1 MQAIIL
7 QIVGLLIVFTLLI
20 MFFSKPNVENK
31 ETETYSKLLILNF
44 VFISIGIMTYFVA
57 HSTGNHI
64 YIGILQ
70 KVYMSVLT
78 LLNMYSMFYC
88 ISIHD
93 KNNKYQILKNAL
105 FVITII
111 SILLII
117 FLPLNVIYKGDLLD
131 GEGPSYD
138 VAICH
143 TILSFCFF
151 IIVTVYF
158 LIKKYSIKKIL
169 PYIILIILY
178 LSGFFVRTLYKELIF
193 EGFYYSYIL
202 FIMFN
207 TIENPDIKMAK
218 ELSFQKE
225 LALDS
230 SKKTLELIEEMS
242 DELKSAVKEL
252 EIIGNTKIDKNNM
265 NEINNLLANFQDKAI
280 LLSDRIANILDLALV
295 KSDTKLVS
303 CKYETCDMLDR
314 LKQLLM
320 TEENNHTT
328 KLKIEITSDIPKVL
342 YGDEENNI
350 KVVLFFF
357 DFLSSIIENK
367 NVKLEINSIKVGN
380 LSKIRFNFISNDK
393 LIKKYIVKDKYTKTL
408 KIDNY
413 KNIKYE
419 IIKNLLSKLNGT
431 LIITRNEKNTIF
443 SLNINQRLISEYDV
457 ISNKEENKNVKIE
470 YKNFS
475 GKRILIVDNNSL
487 KLKEFKALL
496 MPYNVEVETAHN
508 LSEMCKAMNENETFD
523 LVFIDDIM
531 PGNNVNDFSREVN
544 KEDNILY
551 YIKRETR
558 YPISTVVMVTPNSEN
573 YEKKYLKLGFNDYI
587 QKPINKKKLDVILNK
602 YFIER

>member
-7 QIVGLLIVFTLLI
+7 QLVGLLIVLTLLI

-31 ETETYSKLLILNF
+31 ETKTYSKLLILNF
-44 VFISIGIMTYFVA
+44 IFISIGIMTYFVA
-57 HSTGNHI
+57 HSTGNYT

-70 KVYMSVLT
+70 KAYMSVLA

-93 KNNKYQILKNAL
+93 KNNKYQTLKNIL

-111 SILLII
+111 SILLIT
-117 FLPLNVIYKGDLLD
+117 FLPLNVIYEGDLLD
-131 GEGPSYD
+131 GNGPSYD
-138 VAICH
+138 VAISH

-151 IIVTVYF
+151 IIVTIYF

-178 LSGFFVRTLYKELIF
+178 LSGFFVRTFYKELIF

-202 FIMFN
+202 FIMFS

-225 LALDS
+225 LTLDS

-242 DELKSAVKEL
+242 NELKSTVKEL

-280 LLSDRIANILDLALV
+280 LLSDRISGILDLALV
-295 KSDTKLVS
+295 KSDTKHVS

-320 TEENNHTT
+320 TEKNNHTT
-328 KLKIEITSDIPKVL
+328 KLKIEIANDIPKVL
-342 YGDEENNI
+342 YGDEEKNI
-350 KVVLFFF
+350 KAVLFLF

-367 NVKLEINSIKVGN
+367 NMKLEINSIKVGN
-380 LSKIRFNFISNDK
+380 FSKIRFNFITNDK
-393 LIKKYIVKDKYTKTL
+393 AVQKYIVEDRYTKTL
-408 KIDNY
+408 RISTY
-413 KNIKYE
+413 KNVKYE
-419 IIKNLLSKLNGT
+419 ILKNLLARLNGT
-431 LIITRNEKNTIF
+431 LIITKNEKSIIF
-443 SLNINQRLISEYDV
+443 SININQRVASEYDV
-457 ISNKEENKNVKIE
+457 ISNKKENKNVKIG

-475 GKRILIVDNNSL
+475 GKRILIVDNNNL
-487 KLKEFKALL
+487 KLKELKVLL

-508 LSEMCKAMNENETFD
+508 LSEMCNSLNENKTFD
-523 LVFIDDIM
+523 LVFIDDII
-531 PGNNVNDFSREVN
+531 PGNKISDFSKEVN
-544 KEDNILY
+544 KDDNILY
-551 YIKRETR
+551 YLKRETK
-558 YPISTVVMVTPNSEN
+558 YPIATIVMTTQNSQN
-573 YEKKYLKLGFNDYI
+573 YEKKYLKLGFTDYI
-587 QKPINKKKLDVILNK
+587 QKPINKKNLDDILNK
-602 YFIER
+602 YFIA

>member
-7 QIVGLLIVFTLLI
+7 QIVGLLIVLTLLI

-31 ETETYSKLLILNF
+31 ETKTYSKLLILNF
-44 VFISIGIMTYFVA
+44 IFISIGIMTYFVA
-57 HSTGNHI
+57 HSTGNYT

-70 KVYMSVLT
+70 KAYMSVLA

-93 KNNKYQILKNAL
+93 KNNKYQTLKNIL

-111 SILLII
+111 SILLIT
-117 FLPLNVIYKGDLLD
+117 FLPLNVIYEGDLLD
-131 GEGPSYD
+131 GNGPSYD
-138 VAICH
+138 VAISH

-151 IIVTVYF
+151 IIVTIYF

-178 LSGFFVRTLYKELIF
+178 LSGFFVRTFYKELIF

-202 FIMFN
+202 FIMFS

-225 LALDS
+225 LTLDS

-242 DELKSAVKEL
+242 NELKSTVKEL

-280 LLSDRIANILDLALV
+280 LLSDRISGILDLALV
-295 KSDTKLVS
+295 KSDTKHVS

-320 TEENNHTT
+320 TEKNNHTT
-328 KLKIEITSDIPKVL
+328 KLKIEIANDIPKVL
-342 YGDEENNI
+342 YGDEEKNI
-350 KVVLFFF
+350 KAVLFLF

-367 NVKLEINSIKVGN
+367 NMKLEINSIKVGN
-380 LSKIRFNFISNDK
+380 FSKIRFNFITNDK
-393 LIKKYIVKDKYTKTL
+393 AVQKYIVEDRYTKTL
-408 KIDNY
+408 RISTY
-413 KNIKYE
+413 KNVKYE
-419 IIKNLLSKLNGT
+419 ILKNLLARLNGT
-431 LIITRNEKNTIF
+431 LIITKNEKNIIF
-443 SLNINQRLISEYDV
+443 SININQRVASEYDV
-457 ISNKEENKNVKIE
+457 ISNKKENKNVKIG

-475 GKRILIVDNNSL
+475 GKRILIVDNNNL
-487 KLKEFKALL
+487 KLKELKVLL

-508 LSEMCKAMNENETFD
+508 LSEMCNSLNENKTFD
-523 LVFIDDIM
+523 LVFIDDII
-531 PGNNVNDFSREVN
+531 PGNKISDFSKEVN
-544 KEDNILY
+544 KDDNILY
-551 YIKRETR
+551 YLKRETK
-558 YPISTVVMVTPNSEN
+558 YPIATIVMTTQNSQN
-573 YEKKYLKLGFNDYI
+573 YEKKYLKLGFTDYI
-587 QKPINKKKLDVILNK
+587 QKPINKKNLDDILNK
-602 YFIER
+602 YFIA

>member
-7 QIVGLLIVFTLLI
+7 QIVGLLIVLTLLI

-31 ETETYSKLLILNF
+31 ETKTYSKLLILNF
-44 VFISIGIMTYFVA
+44 IFISIGIMTYFVA
-57 HSTGNHI
+57 HSTGNYT

-70 KVYMSVLT
+70 KAYMSVLA

-93 KNNKYQILKNAL
+93 KNNKYQTLKNIL

-111 SILLII
+111 SILLIT
-117 FLPLNVIYKGDLLD
+117 FLPLNVIYEGDLLD
-131 GEGPSYD
+131 GNGPSYD
-138 VAICH
+138 VAISH

-151 IIVTVYF
+151 IIVTIYF

-178 LSGFFVRTLYKELIF
+178 LSGFFVRTFYKELIF

-202 FIMFN
+202 FIMFS

-225 LALDS
+225 LTLDS

-242 DELKSAVKEL
+242 NELKSTVKEL

-280 LLSDRIANILDLALV
+280 LLSDRISGILDLALV
-295 KSDTKLVS
+295 KSDTKHVS

-320 TEENNHTT
+320 TEKNNHTT
-328 KLKIEITSDIPKVL
+328 KLKIEIANDIPKVL
-342 YGDEENNI
+342 YGDEEKNI
-350 KVVLFFF
+350 KAVLFLF

-367 NVKLEINSIKVGN
+367 NMKLEINSIKVGN
-380 LSKIRFNFISNDK
+380 FSKIRFNFITNDK
-393 LIKKYIVKDKYTKTL
+393 AVQKYIVEDRYTKTL
-408 KIDNY
+408 RISTY
-413 KNIKYE
+413 KNVKYE
-419 IIKNLLSKLNGT
+419 ILKNLLARLNGT
-431 LIITRNEKNTIF
+431 LIITKNEKSIIF
-443 SLNINQRLISEYDV
+443 SININQRVASEYDV
-457 ISNKEENKNVKIE
+457 ISNKKENKNVKIG

-475 GKRILIVDNNSL
+475 GKRILIVDNNNL
-487 KLKEFKALL
+487 KLKELKVLL

-508 LSEMCKAMNENETFD
+508 LSEMCNSLNENKTFD
-523 LVFIDDIM
+523 LVFIDDII
-531 PGNNVNDFSREVN
+531 PGNKISDFSKEVN
-544 KEDNILY
+544 KDDNILY
-551 YIKRETR
+551 YLKRETK
-558 YPISTVVMVTPNSEN
+558 YPIATIVMTTQNSQN
-573 YEKKYLKLGFNDYI
+573 YEKKYLKLGFTDYI
-587 QKPINKKKLDVILNK
+587 QKPINKKNLDDILNK
-602 YFIER
+602 YFIA

>member
-7 QIVGLLIVFTLLI
+7 QIVGLLIVLTLLI

-31 ETETYSKLLILNF
+31 ETKTYSKLLILNF
-44 VFISIGIMTYFVA
+44 IFISIGIMTYFVA
-57 HSTGNHI
+57 HSTGN
-64 YIGILQ
+64 YTCIGILQ
-70 KVYMSVLT
+70 KAYMSVLA

-93 KNNKYQILKNAL
+93 KNNKYQTLKNIL

-111 SILLII
+111 SIVLIT
-117 FLPLNVIYKGDLLD
+117 FLPLNVIYEGDLLD
-131 GEGPSYD
+131 GNGPSYD
-138 VAICH
+138 VAISH

-151 IIVTVYF
+151 IIVTIYF

-178 LSGFFVRTLYKELIF
+178 LSGFFVRTFYKELIF

-202 FIMFN
+202 FIMFS

-225 LALDS
+225 LTLDS

-242 DELKSAVKEL
+242 NELKSTVKEL

-280 LLSDRIANILDLALV
+280 LLSDRISGILDLALV
-295 KSDTKLVS
+295 KSDTKHVS

-320 TEENNHTT
+320 TEKNNHTT
-328 KLKIEITSDIPKVL
+328 KLKIEIANDIPKVL
-342 YGDEENNI
+342 YGDEEKNI
-350 KVVLFFF
+350 KAVLFLF

-367 NVKLEINSIKVGN
+367 NMKLEINSIKVGN
-380 LSKIRFNFISNDK
+380 FSKIRFNFITNDK
-393 LIKKYIVKDKYTKTL
+393 AIQKYIVEDRYTKTL

-419 IIKNLLSKLNGT
+419 ILKNLLSRLNGT
-431 LIITRNEKNTIF
+431 LIITENEKNMNF
-443 SLNINQRLISEYDV
+443 SLNINQRLVSEYDV
-457 ISNKEENKNVKIE
+457 ISNKKENKNVKIE

-487 KLKEFKALL
+487 KIKEFKALL
-496 MPYNVEVETAHN
+496 MPYNIEIETAHN
-508 LSEMCKAMNENETFD
+508 LSEMCSALNENETFD
-523 LVFIDDIM
+523 LVFIDDII
-531 PGNNVNDFSREVN
+531 PGNNISDFSREVN
-544 KEDNILY
+544 KDDNILHY
-551 YIKRETR
+551 LKRETK
-558 YPISTVVMVTPNSEN
+558 YPIVTIVMVTQNSEN

-587 QKPINKKKLDVILNK
+587 QKPINKKNLDAILNK
-602 YFIER
+602 YFI